1 MGLHFKSTLQKPFS
15 IWILCWRLDSLYKV
29 IYISTHFPRN
39 NDFWEFQRTL
49 IALHSGNPMKML
61 FIVQIFMRCALY
73 PLELIKLYELDFM
86 FERILCLLTLSEKE
100 HDANELVQS
109 SHREIRRKH
118 VIQVHLINNEC
129 ICLMAFDWSTLAQ
142 IRSFAYFI
150 FFIIISFVCHK
161 VLMCH

>member
-1 MGLHFKSTLQKPFS
+1 
-15 IWILCWRLDSLYKV
+15 
-29 IYISTHFPRN
+29 
-39 NDFWEFQRTL
+39 
-49 IALHSGNPMKML
+49 MKML

-86 FERILCLLTLSEKE
+86 FERILCLLTLM
-100 HDANELVQS
+100 LVQS
-109 SHREIRRKH
+109 SHRRIRRKH

-150 FFIIISFVCHK
+150 FLSSFRLCVIKC
-161 VLMCH
+161 

>member
-1 MGLHFKSTLQKPFS
+1 
-15 IWILCWRLDSLYKV
+15 
-29 IYISTHFPRN
+29 
-39 NDFWEFQRTL
+39 
-49 IALHSGNPMKML
+49 
-61 FIVQIFMRCALY
+61 
-73 PLELIKLYELDFM
+73 M

-109 SHREIRRKH
+109 SHRRIRRKH

-150 FFIIISFVCHK
+150 FIITSFVCHK
-161 VLMCH
+161 VLMCHSI